1 MIISILLVDDHALFR
16 QGLQLLLE
24 TQPDFHVVG
33 LAGDG
38 SEALIAARQL
48 KPDIIVLDM
57 LMPGMNGLE
66 TLRHMQQVVPQSRVI
81 ILSMSD
87 EEGFLHSALHEGA
100 RGYIL
105 KDTSAEDLLL
115 AVRSVLAGKTYLS
128 PSLLERVIQ
137 SYLRNPLHIESGSSV
152 LTNREQQVLQL
163 SAGGLS
169 GPEIA
174 RELSISPRT
183 VETHRANLMHKLGLH
198 SQAELIN
205 YARLNHLIL
214 S

>member
-1 MIISILLVDDHALFR
+1 MSISILLVDDHALFR

-24 TQPDFHVVG
+24 TQLDFHVVG
-33 LAGDG
+33 LAADG

-66 TLRHMQQVVPQSRVI
+66 TLRQIQQIVPQSRVI

-152 LTNREQQVLQL
+152 LTSREQQVLQL
-163 SAGGLS
+163 SAGGSS

-205 YARLNHLIL
+205 YARLNHLI
-214 S
+214 SN